1 MHELAGEMVLMRV
14 HIGESDR
21 CEGRQLAEKI
31 LTLLR
36 ERHYAGATLFR
47 GSMSFGAHSVV
58 HSDRIEVMSLDLPL
72 VIECVET
79 EENIRKILPDLDRM
93 IRGGLITLERAE
105 VILYRP
111 GNDGGETA
119 HAP

>member
-1 MHELAGEMVLMRV
+1 MHELAGERVLMRV

-21 CEGRQLAEKI
+21 YEGRPLSEKI

-36 ERHYAGATLFR
+36 EGHYAGATLSR

-58 HSDRIEVMSLDLPL
+58 HSDRIEVMSLDLPI
-72 VIECVET
+72 VVECVET
-79 EENIRKILPDLDRM
+79 EENIRKILPAIDR
-93 IRGGLITLERAE
+93 IIQGGLITLERAE

-111 GNDGGETA
+111 GNDGGGTVDA
-119 HAP
+119 S